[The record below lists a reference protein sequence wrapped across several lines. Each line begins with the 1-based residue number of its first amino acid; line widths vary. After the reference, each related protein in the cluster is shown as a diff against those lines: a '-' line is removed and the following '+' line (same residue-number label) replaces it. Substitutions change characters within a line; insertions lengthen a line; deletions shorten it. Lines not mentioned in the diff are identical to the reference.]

1 MPHDALLD
9 LEVTDA
15 EYAEFGRARVA
26 LHGLKH
32 LTAPDGG
39 ASNHSEDLGHCRDAS
54 STGQTYSTL
63 WRASGSGV
71 PGVTHWTVSRP
82 SMSLLLWAII

>member
-15 EYAEFGRARVA
+15 EYAEFGRARVV

-39 ASNHSEDLGHCRDAS
+39 ASNHSLRARLVRSRCPRALAS
-54 STGQTYSTL
+54 SS
-63 WRASGSGV
+63 AN
-71 PGVTHWTVSRP
+71 
-82 SMSLLLWAII
+82 